1 MLPEITFS
9 DCNKAAMT
17 DSDIKLIVNNAK
29 TQWARRAKRPL
40 TTLACYDFNAIVS
53 KYCLDYLKDKARTF
67 AQKTNNESMFSIYIR
82 EMFTKGFNDNVRSI
96 VDNYLFNA
104 RVY

>member
-9 DCNKAAMT
+9 DGNKATMT
-17 DSDIKLIVNNAK
+17 DSDIKLIVNNVK
-29 TQWARRAKRPL
+29 TQWARRAKRPP
-40 TTLACYDFNAIVS
+40 TTLACYDFDAIVS
-53 KYCLDYLKDKARTF
+53 KYCLDYLENKARTL
-67 AQKTNNESMFSIYIR
+67 AQKIDNESMFSIYIR

-104 RVY
+104 HVH